1 MIENKKILLMANTT
15 FAVYNFRYGLMK
27 ELERQGYQIVVVA
40 PKDIH
45 SEDIKKNG
53 WKYIELKMDR
63 RGTNP
68 LKDLKLIYDYY
79 KILKKEKP
87 KVSLQFTIKPNIY
100 GNIAAN
106 FLKVPTINNI
116 TGLGDI
122 FDSNGIKNR
131 IVKNMY
137 KLSFKSAKKVFFQND
152 DDLNIFLNNK
162 LIKFEKCKRV
172 PGSGVNIE
180 KFKIMNQ
187 AKENK
192 QFKFLFLGRINENKG
207 VRLIYKA
214 SKKLKE
220 KYPNVEFQ
228 LLGKVYKEEQAHIS
242 KDEMKIWEKES
253 NIKYL
258 GTSKDVRNEIKKC
271 NCILF
276 PSYYREGVPR
286 SLIEAAAMGKPI
298 ITTDNVGCRDVVKN
312 EYNGFLAKP
321 KDLNS
326 LIEKIEKVLSMNE
339 NELLQLGI
347 NGRLKVEK
355 EFDEKIVIQKYIKE
369 IKKLKRGA
377 NEE

>member
-1 MIENKKILLMANTT
+1 MKKNEKILLTANTT

-27 ELERQGYQIVVVA
+27 ALEKQGYQIVVVA
-40 PKDIH
+40 PKDTH

-63 RGTNP
+63 RGANP

-79 KILKKEKP
+79 RILKKEKP

-106 FLKVPTINNI
+106 FLKIPTINNI

-122 FDSNGIKNR
+122 FDSNGVKNK

-137 KLSFKSAKKVFFQND
+137 KLSFKFPKKVFFQND

-162 LIKFEKCKRV
+162 LIDKKICGRL
-172 PGSGVNIE
+172 PGSGVDIE
-180 KFKIMNQ
+180 KFKILN
-187 AKENK
+187 KEKNDK
-192 QFKFLFLGRINENKG
+192 KFKFLFLGRINENKG
-207 VRLIYKA
+207 VRLIYEA

-228 LLGKVYKEEQAHIS
+228 LLGKVYEEEQIHIS
-242 KDEMKIWEKES
+242 KDEMKIWEKET

-258 GTSKDVRNEIKKC
+258 GTSKDVRNEIKEC
-271 NCILF
+271 DCIIF

-286 SLIEAAAMGKPI
+286 SLIESAAMGKPI
-298 ITTDNVGCRDVVKN
+298 ITTDNVGCRDIVSN
-312 EYNGFLAKP
+312 GYNGFLAKP
-321 KDLNS
+321 KDLDS
-326 LIEKIEKVLSMNE
+326 LIEKIEKVLNMNKF
-339 NELLQLGI
+339 ELTQLGI
-347 NGRLKVEK
+347 SGRLKVEK
-355 EFDEKIVIQKYIKE
+355 EFDEKIVIQKYLEAIE
-369 IKKLKRGA
+369 
-377 NEE
+377 N

>member
-1 MIENKKILLMANTT
+1 MKTNKKIILTANTT
-15 FAVYNFRYGLMK
+15 FAIYNFRYGLMK
-27 ELERQGYQIVVVA
+27 ELEKQGYQIVVVA
-40 PKDIH
+40 PKDTH

-79 KILKKEKP
+79 KIFKKEKP

-100 GNIAAN
+100 GNVAAN
-106 FLKVPTINNI
+106 FLKIPTINNI

-137 KLSFKSAKKVFFQND
+137 KLSFKSSKKVFFQND
-152 DDLNIFLNNK
+152 DDLNIFLKNS
-162 LIKFEKCKRV
+162 LIKLKKCERL

-180 KFKIMNQ
+180 KFKIL
-187 AKENK
+187 NK
-192 QFKFLFLGRINENKG
+192 DKNNKNFKFLFLGRIIENKG
-207 VRLIYKA
+207 VRLIYEA

-228 LLGKVYKEEQAHIS
+228 LLGKVYKEERTHIS

-258 GTSKDVRNEIKKC
+258 GTSKDVRNEIKEC
-271 NCILF
+271 DCILF

-286 SLIEAAAMGKPI
+286 SLIESAAMGKPI
-298 ITTDNVGCRDVVKN
+298 ITTDNVGCRDIVTN
-312 EYNGFLAKP
+312 GYNGFLAKP
-321 KDLNS
+321 KDIDS
-326 LIEKIEKVLSMNE
+326 LIEKIEKILSMNG
-339 NELLQLGI
+339 NDLLQLGI

-355 EFDEKIVIQKYIKE
+355 EFDEKIVIQKYLNIIKYWS
-369 IKKLKRGA
+369 KK
-377 NEE
+377 